1 MSVTVLLDELKRVVE
16 PALRASV
23 EAIADEQMRLIA
35 GYQLG
40 WNDEFGNATDAGGKA
55 IRPALA
61 VLSAQAVTGSPDAGI
76 APAVAVELVHNF
88 SLLHD
93 DVMDR
98 DIERRHRKTG
108 WVAFGEAQAI
118 LAGNAMLVR
127 AVEVLL
133 ETGEAG
139 ARSLPALLDATQ
151 ILISGQSR
159 DLLLEGRSSVEVDEV
174 VEMEAGKTAA
184 LLACSSSIGALAAGA
199 DPATVAALYTYGH
212 ELGIAFQ
219 LVDDILGVVGD
230 PRRTGKSSSSDVR
243 AGKRSAPIVAALTS
257 GTAAGDRLTELLKD
271 GPPTT
276 EQDVALATEL
286 IRDSGGLEWAGAQ
299 ADARLA
305 KALAAIAVLSLTD
318 PAAAQLAAIADF
330 IVNRDR

>member
-118 LAGNAMLVR
+118 LAGS
-127 AVEVLL
+127 
-133 ETGEAG
+133 AG
-139 ARSLPALLDATQ
+139 SPATCC
-151 ILISGQSR
+151 SR
-159 DLLLEGRSSVEVDEV
+159 DAPASRSTRSSRWRP
-174 VEMEAGKTAA
+174 ARRRR
-184 LLACSSSIGALAAGA
+184 CS
-199 DPATVAALYTYGH
+199 H
-212 ELGIAFQ
+212 
-219 LVDDILGVVGD
+219 
-230 PRRTGKSSSSDVR
+230 VR
-243 AGKRSAPIVAALTS
+243 
-257 GTAAGDRLTELLKD
+257 
-271 GPPTT
+271 PP
-276 EQDVALATEL
+276 
-286 IRDSGGLEWAGAQ
+286 
-299 ADARLA
+299 
-305 KALAAIAVLSLTD
+305 
-318 PAAAQLAAIADF
+318 
-330 IVNRDR
+330 